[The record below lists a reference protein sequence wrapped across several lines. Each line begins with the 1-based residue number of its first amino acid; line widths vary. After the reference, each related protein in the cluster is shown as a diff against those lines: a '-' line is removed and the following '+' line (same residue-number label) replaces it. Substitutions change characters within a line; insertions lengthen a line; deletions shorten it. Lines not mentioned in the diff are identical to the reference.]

1 MQLSNTMNF
10 LELVKNR
17 QSDRSFDV
25 NKPVESE
32 KLDYILKAAHLAP
45 SACNAQPW
53 KFIVVTDPELKT
65 KTAAAISN
73 TGMNPFANQAP
84 VQIVIVEEN
93 PNFTSRVGGLVKQK
107 HFPHMDL
114 GIAAAHLT
122 LAAAEQGLG
131 SCIVGWFNE
140 KKLSSL
146 LSIPASKR
154 PVLVVLLGYSTQPTR
169 DKKRKPF
176 NDVVSFNKY

>member
-1 MQLSNTMNF
+1 MNF

-25 NKPVESE
+25 NKAVESE
-32 KLDYILKAAHLAP
+32 KLEYILQAAHLAP

-53 KFIVVTDPELKT
+53 KFIVVTDPELRAKT
-65 KTAAAISN
+65 TDAIAT
-73 TGMNPFANQAP
+73 TGMNPFASQAP

-107 HFPHMDL
+107 HFPHIDL
-114 GIAAAHLT
+114 GIAAAHLS

-131 SCIVGWFNE
+131 SCIIGWFNE

-146 LSIPASKR
+146 LNIPSSKR
-154 PVLVVLLGYSTQPTR
+154 PVLVILLGYSTQPTR
-169 DKKRKPF
+169 DKKRKPI
-176 NDVVSFNKY
+176 NEVVSYNSY